1 MTKTWLVT
9 ITTPRRDKFYCNTL
23 RDFFFFWRGPAAGQN
38 HLQKKNPDG
47 HICLIHQPEPEHGGS
62 ESFKLCTA
70 SNMWES
76 CDRKVLIL
84 DKL

>member
-38 HLQKKNPDG
+38 HLQKKKILTGTFASSTNQNQNTGAQNP
-47 HICLIHQPEPEHGGS
+47 L
-62 ESFKLCTA
+62 
-70 SNMWES
+70 S
-76 CDRKVLIL
+76 CAQLPTCGKVVIE
-84 DKL
+84 KS